1 MGPSDFQ
8 NIQNTMASNALPS
21 RKDDMPLKGKGPFL
35 TDATH
40 AMQEGKAQPRNMT
53 LEEIPS
59 QPKTEDL
66 LIEFEQA
73 LISLSVIPNIG
84 NPCMKRTMNAGPKK
98 MIGNMPNSQIH

>member
-1 MGPSDFQ
+1 
-8 NIQNTMASNALPS
+8 
-21 RKDDMPLKGKGPFL
+21 MPLKGKGPFM
-35 TDATH
+35 TDTSH
-40 AMQEGKAQPRNMT
+40 AMQEGTAQPRNMT